1 MVYVYTM
8 NEQTNS
14 KNMAVIEGNTIELQP
29 EDIETLANQLFKIV
43 KDEKQTTLLEDIE
56 LTFDGYFMQMKVEVV
71 ISDYDLCEDT
81 HDTQGHEEYNTSV
94 FFEDVSIWD
103 IDGNEYQVT
112 DDQLEPVKKYI

>member
-1 MVYVYTM
+1 M

-14 KNMAVIEGNTIELQP
+14 KNMALIEGNTIELQP
-29 EDIETLANQLFKIV
+29 EDVETLANQLFKIV

-81 HDTQGHEEYNTSV
+81 HDTQGYEEYNTSV

-112 DDQLEPVKKYI
+112 ADQLELVKKYI